1 MMTRLFSYD
10 IRPASPKDLEAVE
23 ALLQIEHLPVE
34 GVREQFRNF
43 LVAEGTYSPRV
54 PAAPIGAI
62 GLELYGTSALV
73 RSAVVDSAWRGR
85 GVGGALVDK
94 AIAAARARGV
104 GALYLLT
111 TTAEPFFS
119 VLGFRVVSRDDVPAD
134 VKQSVEFVS
143 ACPASATV
151 MLRQIAEART

>member
-1 MMTRLFSYD
+1 MVTRLFTYD
-10 IRPASPKDLEAVE
+10 IRAARPEDIDAVE
-23 ALLQIEHLPVE
+23 ALLRDEHLPVE
-34 GVREQFRNF
+34 GIREQFGNF
-43 LVAEGTYSPRV
+43 LVAEGTYSQRV

-119 VLGFRVVSRDDVPAD
+119 TLGFRVVSRDEVPAH

-151 MLRQIAEART
+151 MSRRIDES